1 MKTTNLFRFR
11 KGLEVNTKMIKNYS
25 EIEQLQNELQWWGEQ
40 KLQAFQQGDLKYMNE
55 CREAEKELIED
66 IDKLNENIGYSKDL

>member
-1 MKTTNLFRFR
+1 
-11 KGLEVNTKMIKNYS
+11 MIKNYS

-55 CREAEKELIED
+55 CREAEKQLIED
-66 IDKLNENIGYSKDL
+66 IDKINLKKLV

>member
-1 MKTTNLFRFR
+1 
-11 KGLEVNTKMIKNYS
+11 MIKNYS

-55 CREAEKELIED
+55 CREAEKQLIED
-66 IDKLNENIGYSKDL
+66 IDKINENISYSKNMQQA

>member
-1 MKTTNLFRFR
+1 
-11 KGLEVNTKMIKNYS
+11 MIKNYS

-55 CREAEKELIED
+55 CREMEKQLIED
-66 IDKLNENIGYSKDL
+66 IDKINEKKLV